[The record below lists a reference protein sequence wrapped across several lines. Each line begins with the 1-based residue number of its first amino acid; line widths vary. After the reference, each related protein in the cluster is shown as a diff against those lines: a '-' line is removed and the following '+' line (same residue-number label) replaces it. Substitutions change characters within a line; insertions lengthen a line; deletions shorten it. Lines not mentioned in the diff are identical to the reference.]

1 MDWAVSRRFPRNAQL
16 WPKKT
21 SEQNRPDILLVECAE
36 NILGQQ
42 HAMWLA
48 ISEERKGVMLIA
60 QTYTPNLKGNI
71 YIYINYVPCT
81 SNTPEKMMRNM
92 SS

>member
-21 SEQNRPDILLVECAE
+21 SEQNRPDIL
-36 NILGQQ
+36 

-48 ISEERKGVMLIA
+48 ISERKGVMLIA

-71 YIYINYVPCT
+71 YI
-81 SNTPEKMMRNM
+81 
-92 SS
+92 